1 MLRTVGRLLY
11 NARNTHL
18 GVQAFSKPVFKIA
31 TLEWVSRFFT
41 AMWSSNYFG
50 LPHDCEGQG
59 YVLLW
64 VVRKT
69 QFLIGEVLAM
79 ISTAVKLQ
87 TTNVL
92 SLEHSILSE
101 PCNVNLYGLMQ
112 HTTCFTTWA
121 KANFL
126 PYTFVFSIPVHISNI
141 ACSVI
146 ICHNIWK
153 CKKLQLVATVVIF
166 INKICTCPTMVG
178 GSLSG
183 VIAV

>member
-1 MLRTVGRLLY
+1 MGSLVY

-18 GVQAFSKPVFKIA
+18 GVWAFSKPVFKIA
-31 TLEWVSRFFT
+31 TSTLEWVCKFFT
-41 AMWSSNYFG
+41 AVWTSNYFG

-92 SLEHSILSE
+92 SLQHSILSE

-121 KANFL
+121 KVIWSKADSGGT
-126 PYTFVFSIPVHISNI
+126 TFVQQRSTF
-141 ACSVI
+141 
-146 ICHNIWK
+146 
-153 CKKLQLVATVVIF
+153 
-166 INKICTCPTMVG
+166 CPTHLYFPFLYVLVTLLAVSSYIITS
-178 GSLSG
+178 GSARNL
-183 VIAV
+183 

>member
-1 MLRTVGRLLY
+1 MDLIFVLRTVGRLVY

-64 VVRKT
+64 VVRKI

-79 ISTAVKLQ
+79 ISTAVKVQ

-92 SLEHSILSE
+92 SLQHSILSE
-101 PCNVNLYGLMQ
+101 LCNVNLYGLMQ
-112 HTTCFTTWA
+112 HTTCFTTWVKVIWS
-121 KANFL
+121 KADSGGTIFVQQRS
-126 PYTFVFSIPVHISNI
+126 TF
-141 ACSVI
+141 
-146 ICHNIWK
+146 
-153 CKKLQLVATVVIF
+153 
-166 INKICTCPTMVG
+166 CPTHFYFPFLYILVTFLAVSSYIITS
-178 GSLSG
+178 GSARNL
-183 VIAV
+183 

>member
-1 MLRTVGRLLY
+1 
-11 NARNTHL
+11 
-18 GVQAFSKPVFKIA
+18 
-31 TLEWVSRFFT
+31 
-41 AMWSSNYFG
+41 
-50 LPHDCEGQG
+50 
-59 YVLLW
+59 LLW

-121 KANFL
+121 KAIWSKADSQGTIFVQQRS
-126 PYTFVFSIPVHISNI
+126 TF
-141 ACSVI
+141 
-146 ICHNIWK
+146 
-153 CKKLQLVATVVIF
+153 
-166 INKICTCPTMVG
+166 CPTHLYFPFLYILVTLLAVLSYVITS
-178 GSLSG
+178 GSARNL
-183 VIAV
+183 

>member
-1 MLRTVGRLLY
+1 MLRTVGRLVY

-121 KANFL
+121 KAIWSKADSQGTIFVQQRS
-126 PYTFVFSIPVHISNI
+126 TF
-141 ACSVI
+141 
-146 ICHNIWK
+146 
-153 CKKLQLVATVVIF
+153 
-166 INKICTCPTMVG
+166 CPTHLYFPFLYILVTLLAVLSYVITS
-178 GSLSG
+178 GSARNL
-183 VIAV
+183 

>member
-1 MLRTVGRLLY
+1 MC
-11 NARNTHL
+11 
-18 GVQAFSKPVFKIA
+18 VFHCSVELK
-31 TLEWVSRFFT
+31 
-41 AMWSSNYFG
+41 YFG

-92 SLEHSILSE
+92 SLQHSILSE

-112 HTTCFTTWA
+112 HTTCFTTCTKVIWS
-121 KANFL
+121 KADSGGT
-126 PYTFVFSIPVHISNI
+126 TFVQQRSTF
-141 ACSVI
+141 
-146 ICHNIWK
+146 
-153 CKKLQLVATVVIF
+153 
-166 INKICTCPTMVG
+166 CPTHLYIPFLYVLVTLLAVLSYIITS
-178 GSLSG
+178 GSARNL
-183 VIAV
+183 

>member
-1 MLRTVGRLLY
+1 MGSLVY

-31 TLEWVSRFFT
+31 TLEWVCGFFT
-41 AMWSSNYFG
+41 AVWSSNYFG

-59 YVLLW
+59 YVLLS

-92 SLEHSILSE
+92 SLQHSILIE
-101 PCNVNLYGLMQ
+101 PCKVN
-112 HTTCFTTWA
+112 
-121 KANFL
+121 
-126 PYTFVFSIPVHISNI
+126 FVWTHAAHCLFYNMG
-141 ACSVI
+141 
-146 ICHNIWK
+146 K
-153 CKKLQLVATVVIF
+153 GYLE
-166 INKICTCPTMVG
+166 
-178 GSLSG
+178 
-183 VIAV
+183 

>member
-1 MLRTVGRLLY
+1 VDLIFVLRTVDSLVY

-18 GVQAFSKPVFKIA
+18 GVRAFSKPVFKIA
-31 TLEWVSRFFT
+31 TLEWVCRFFT
-41 AMWSSNYFG
+41 AVWSSNYVG
-50 LPHDCEGQG
+50 LAHDCAGQG

-92 SLEHSILSE
+92 SLQHSILSE
-101 PCNVNLYGLMQ
+101 ACNVNLYGLMQ

-121 KANFL
+121 KVIWSKADSGGT
-126 PYTFVFSIPVHISNI
+126 TFVQQRSTF
-141 ACSVI
+141 
-146 ICHNIWK
+146 
-153 CKKLQLVATVVIF
+153 
-166 INKICTCPTMVG
+166 CPTHLYFPFLYTLVTLLAVLSYIITS
-178 GSLSG
+178 GSARNL
-183 VIAV
+183 